1 MILSTKYGVGG
12 CIQWCPISH
21 FTIVIRLESYFGSKE
36 SFTGLLLEITIGVC
50 HLICPPIQGQNPFWN
65 KQIISP
71 GCMGC
76 RLFSSPADSAWGN
89 SRESFEAA
97 IAFCFLINRYLSF
110 HLSCFH
116 QCLET
121 EPRELLPTY
130 EPLSLSQP
138 EAIWQHPSF
147 WLWGQVQCTWSD
159 AKGGH
164 GFCKLSD
171 QENLTHPHGHNAK
184 LNEMIPG
191 NLGSWTC
198 WERQEGASPAERS
211 RVFLILGKF
220 EDAQISFSSD
230 NVCLE
235 LIACS

>member
-1 MILSTKYGVGG
+1 MS
-12 CIQWCPISH
+12 
-21 FTIVIRLESYFGSKE
+21 
-36 SFTGLLLEITIGVC
+36 
-50 HLICPPIQGQNPFWN
+50 
-65 KQIISP
+65 
-71 GCMGC
+71 C
-76 RLFSSPADSAWGN
+76 RLFSSPADAARGN

-97 IAFCFLINRYLSF
+97 IAFCFLINCYLSF

-147 WLWGQVQCTWSD
+147 WFWGQVQCTWSD

-171 QENLTHPHGHNAK
+171 QENLTHPHGLERTMPNSTRWFQATWDAGHVGKGKRELHPLSA
-184 LNEMIPG
+184 PG
-191 NLGSWTC
+191 FSSYLGS
-198 WERQEGASPAERS
+198 S
-211 RVFLILGKF
+211 RMLR
-220 EDAQISFSSD
+220 
-230 NVCLE
+230 
-235 LIACS
+235 